1 MKELNW
7 GGGGGGYVLTDED
20 GGNVVKVGV
29 FLRYV
34 GENEAYEG
42 YQGYVEKESGVI
54 AYVDSGLEGELSLR
68 GRGIEGELLFV
79 NLEGLMDEDG
89 LIEASYVFQWYR
101 GETAIEGGC
110 LSFVFVGA
118 G

>member
-1 MKELNW
+1 MMIRLVLSLEDFEYEYYWFRAGERVQL

-54 AYVDSGLEGELSLR
+54 AYVDSGVG
-68 GRGIEGELLFV
+68 GRVEV
-79 NLEGLMDEDG
+79 
-89 LIEASYVFQWYR
+89 
-101 GETAIEGGC
+101 
-110 LSFVFVGA
+110 
-118 G
+118 